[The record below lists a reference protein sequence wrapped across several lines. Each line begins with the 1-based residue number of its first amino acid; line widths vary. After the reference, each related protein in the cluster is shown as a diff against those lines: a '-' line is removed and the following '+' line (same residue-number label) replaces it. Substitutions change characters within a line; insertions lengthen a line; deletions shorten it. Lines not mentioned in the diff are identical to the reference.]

1 LTSEIRKTTQG
12 IPQTNIIDSSF
23 FTESSDVVNTFLML
37 VNLSLAE
44 DQIKFNYDSNIT
56 STTFINGYYVLY
68 TVKPV
73 LRGRIWEKEKVVI

>member
-1 LTSEIRKTTQG
+1 MTSEIRKTTQG

>member
-1 LTSEIRKTTQG
+1 MTSEIRKTTQG
-12 IPQTNIIDSSF
+12 IPQTKIIDSSI

-44 DQIKFNYDSNIT
+44 DQIRFNYDSNIT
-56 STTFINGYYVLY
+56 STKFINGYYVLY

-73 LRGRIWEKEKVVI
+73 IRGRISEKEKVII